1 MGEIFHRI
9 TMRKKLTLMIVMALM
24 GLFIVAAVALYSERS
39 SLLDGRRERITNIID
54 MGIGV
59 IARFEQMEQNGQM
72 TREAAQQAARE
83 AILGMHFAGDNYIFG
98 LTGNL
103 AQRQLDFYVHPFPNV
118 VGTSLFKYD
127 NGAGTN
133 MGELV
138 SKELIKNG
146 ERFAHVE
153 YLWKKNDQV
162 GLVQKITYIRKT
174 DRWGWFL
181 GAGIYI
187 DDVEAAWQLSLKR
200 MLVVCVLGFTLML
213 LLSLMIM
220 RSLLRQL
227 GGEPAYT
234 VEVVREIAAGNLNTQ
249 VHLAPNTEGSV
260 LCSIAEMQSSLR
272 ALLQEVSNSAHRLS
286 EISGNIAKGANKA
299 CQNSEKQSEA
309 VSAIVSSIE
318 EMTSNINHI
327 AERAHCAHQT
337 SEEAGQEAM
346 QSTEVITAAVKDMQT
361 VRETVLRSERTIS
374 DLVNQTEKI
383 SGIMNV
389 IRDVADQTNL
399 LALNAAI
406 EAARAGDAGRGF
418 AVVADEVRKLA
429 ERTASSTEEISA
441 TVRDIEQS
449 SRASRQ
455 DMEEAVRQVEMGV
468 VKAEQGGTAIVNIR
482 ARSTSVIELVTDI
495 SHALREQHASS
506 EQIANKAQDVSESSH
521 ETAIMAH
528 DSAEGTLELQK
539 MTERLHA
546 KVQRFR
552 L

>member
-9 TMRKKLTLMIVMALM
+9 TMRKKLMLMIVMALM

-39 SLLDGRRERITNIID
+39 SLLEGRRERITNIID

-249 VHLAPNTEGSV
+249 VNLAPNTEGSV

-482 ARSTSVIELVTDI
+482 ARSASVIELVTDI

>member
-9 TMRKKLTLMIVMALM
+9 TMRKKLMLMIVMALM

-39 SLLDGRRERITNIID
+39 SLLEGRRERITNIID

-133 MGELV
+133 MGELF

-220 RSLLRQL
+220 RSLLSQL

-249 VHLAPNTEGSV
+249 VNLAPNTEGSV

-482 ARSTSVIELVTDI
+482 ARSASVIELVTDI